1 MPFDNPQLSL
11 GTLLTR
17 IEQGKVQLPDFQ
29 RSWKWDV
36 DRIASLI
43 ASISLGHPI
52 GVVMKLEVGGADVRF
67 KPRVLAGVDA
77 DAAGEPEELI
87 LDGQQRLTSLYQ
99 ALQSARVVDTYDPRG
114 KRLKRWFY
122 LDIAA
127 ALDPTVDRED
137 AVIAIPED
145 RVVRTDFGRKIEADY
160 RTLDAEIAAGV
171 FPLWRVLD
179 NVKVFEWGAAYTQS
193 GHHDHAAASER
204 WNRLLSEVIGQ
215 FMSYTVPA
223 IVLKMDTPKEAV
235 CTVFEKVNTGG
246 VALNV
251 FELLTA
257 TFAADNFRLN
267 DDWTTRRQQLRK
279 QPVLHGVES
288 TDFLQ
293 AVSLVATARRRERA
307 LADGADAIPAV
318 SCRRKEILK
327 LSLQD
332 YRGAVDEVTNGFLWA
347 ARFLAQ
353 QKVFHARD
361 IPYRTQLVPL
371 AALRALEGSS
381 LESHSASASIEKWYW
396 CGVLGELYGG
406 ATETRFA
413 RDIEEVP
420 VWLQGGV
427 EPRTVRDAAFETS
440 RLFTMRTRN
449 SAAYKGIHALLM
461 RKGSKDW
468 VKNLDVDTASFFSQ
482 SIDIHHVFPKAW
494 CAANNVDTSRC
505 DSIVNK
511 TPLSYDTNRTLGGR
525 APSSYLATVRARTAL
540 SDDALHDL
548 FARHEIDLA
557 ALESDDFEKFFETRT
572 DALKQVI
579 ASAMGKNVVE
589 DDLAPSEADSRYEA
603 DSVEP
608 PEAAELAA

>member
-11 GTLLTR
+11 SSLLAR
-17 IEQGKVQLPDFQ
+17 IDQGKVQLPDFQ
-29 RSWKWDV
+29 RAWKWDV
-36 DRIASLI
+36 DRIGSLI

-52 GVVMKLEVGGADVRF
+52 GVVMQLEVGGEDVRF

-77 DAAGEPEELI
+77 SVAQDPEELV

-99 ALQSARVVDTYDPRG
+99 ALQSGRVVDTYDPRG
-114 KRLKRWFY
+114 KKQLKRWFY
-122 LDIAA
+122 LDIEA
-127 ALDPTVDRED
+127 ALDPEVDREE
-137 AVIAIPED
+137 AIIAIPED
-145 RVVRTDFGRKIEADY
+145 RVVRTDFGRKVEADY
-160 RTLDAEIAAGV
+160 RSLDAEIAAGV

-193 GHHDHAAASER
+193 GHHGQSVATER

-235 CTVFEKVNTGG
+235 CSVFEKVNTGG
-246 VALNV
+246 VVLNV

-257 TFAADNFRLN
+257 TFAADDFRLN
-267 DDWTTRRQQLRK
+267 DDWAVRRRRLREHR
-279 QPVLHGVES
+279 VLDGVEN

-307 LADGADAIPAV
+307 LAHGTDAVPAV

-327 LSLQD
+327 LTLQD
-332 YRGAVDEVTNGFLWA
+332 YRAVVDEVTDGFVWA

-353 QKVFHARD
+353 QKVFRAED

-371 AALRALEGSS
+371 AALRALVGPS
-381 LESHSASASIEKWYW
+381 LESWAASASIERWYW

-420 VWLQGGV
+420 VWLGGGA
-427 EPRTVRDAAFETS
+427 EPRTVSDAAFETS

-449 SAAYKGIHALLM
+449 SAAYKGVHALLM
-461 RKGSKDW
+461 RKGGKDW
-468 VKNLDVDTASFFSQ
+468 LKNLDVDTASFFSQ

-494 CAANNVDTSRC
+494 CAANGIETNRC

-525 APSSYLATVRARTAL
+525 APSSYMGTIRSRTHL
-540 SDDALHDL
+540 SDDALEEL
-548 FARHEIDLA
+548 FARHEA
-557 ALESDDFEKFFETRT
+557 ALDNDDFEGFFIART
-572 DALKQVI
+572 EALKRIV
-579 ASAMGKNVVE
+579 SEAMGKDVVE
-589 DDLAPSEADSRYEA
+589 DDLAPAEADSEYEA
-603 DSVEP
+603 DTVEP
-608 PEAAELAA
+608 NELDELAV